1 VRRHEH
7 AAPGGR
13 RGRPRH
19 HPGQG
24 GLNRRRWGCG
34 VRRRGRKGSIGW
46 RILLGF
52 CRLCMWRGKEERR
65 RRACGRGD
73 EGDYV
78 VQRRVGFWTNHAT
91 SVYGPNG
98 FICSSSISQGK
109 FFFLLF
115 R

>member
-1 VRRHEH
+1 
-7 AAPGGR
+7 
-13 RGRPRH
+13 
-19 HPGQG
+19 
-24 GLNRRRWGCG
+24 
-34 VRRRGRKGSIGW
+34 
-46 RILLGF
+46 
-52 CRLCMWRGKEERR
+52 MWRGKEERR

-109 FFFLLF
+109 FFFCFLDKKRVILRRKKGDFCSKKIPVKIANFLWKMYAADRVREFSECISLLTPT
-115 R
+115 